1 MFQDNL
7 NIKFFQ
13 KILRRDNY
21 FAEKAN
27 NFVVVKSFLRPCKC
41 KKRPTTDAG
50 RYYTDI

>member
-27 NFVVVKSFLRPCKC
+27 NFVVVKLNFVSLQQKSIN
-41 KKRPTTDAG
+41 KL
-50 RYYTDI
+50 